1 MEYIYF
7 IFHQTFPR
15 EEVVHFWTVFCQF
28 RLPINVGYTFDFPI
42 IQYENDTLMIME
54 ACPQ

>member
-28 RLPINVGYTFDFPI
+28 RLQINVGYTFDFPI